1 MKIMPKRKGTT
12 RTRAA
17 TAASL
22 ASRASAAA
30 PVIDANNDEARATND
45 EQHEPAWRQLD
56 DVLTTAAP
64 FRVRLRRLRYICWDL
79 GDRIDDQRMYICLLT

>member
-1 MKIMPKRKGTT
+1 MTLKIMPKRKGTT
-12 RTRAA
+12 RIRAA

-22 ASRASAAA
+22 ASRASATA

-64 FRVRLRRLRYICWDL
+64 FDCGGFGTFAGTLVI
-79 GDRIDDQRMYICLLT
+79 DR